1 MGLLMNTPGS
11 ASMNR
16 FMNMTTSTGTNS
28 AMNTGLNTV
37 VS

>member
-1 MGLLMNTPGS
+1 
-11 ASMNR
+11 MNR

-28 AMNTGLNTV
+28 AMNTGISTV

>member
-1 MGLLMNTPGS
+1 
-11 ASMNR
+11 MNR

-28 AMNTGLNTV
+28 AMNTGLNIV